1 MLVYVKPVIILYI
14 MKKVLI
20 TGASGFVG
28 GWLAEH
34 LLRLGDTEIY
44 GTYLSEEG
52 KEKSPVKDKITFH
65 QADLSRKEEIEK
77 IIADIKPDEIYH
89 LAAMASVGASFK
101 DPLATFHNN
110 IDVEIFLLEALRT
123 NNLVNTRV
131 LIVGS
136 AEVYGYVR
144 PEDLPIDESTPLR
157 PANPYAVSKIT
168 QDFLGLQYN
177 ISYKLP
183 LIRVRPF
190 NHIGPRQGL
199 GFVVADFAKQIADIE
214 KGKQE
219 PILKVG
225 NLEAKRDFTDVRD
238 MVRAYSLILE
248 KGIPGDVYNIGSG
261 RSVKISEVL
270 DMLISMATVRIERQ
284 VDPTKLRPSD
294 VPEIV
299 CNNTKISNL
308 TNWQPGI
315 SLETTLKDT
324 LDYWRNIE

>member
-1 MLVYVKPVIILYI
+1 

-34 LLRLGDTEIY
+34 LLSLGNLEIF
-44 GTYLSEEG
+44 GTYMTEDS
-52 KEKSPVKDKITFH
+52 KEQSSVKDKITFL
-65 QADLSRKEEIEK
+65 QADLSQKEVIEK
-77 IIADIKPDEIYH
+77 IIADIRPDEIYH

-101 DPLATFHNN
+101 DPVATFHNN
-110 IDVEIFLLEALRT
+110 IDVEIFLLEALRNAGLT
-123 NNLVNTRV
+123 NTRV

-144 PEDLPIDESTPLR
+144 IEDLPIDEGTPLR
-157 PANPYAVSKIT
+157 PANPYAVTKIA

-177 ISYKLP
+177 ISYKMP

-199 GFVVADFAKQIADIE
+199 GFVVADFAKQIAEIE

-219 PILKVG
+219 PVIKVG
-225 NLEAKRDFTDVRD
+225 NLDARRDFTDVRD
-238 MVRAYSLILE
+238 MVKAYSLLLE
-248 KGIPGDVYNIGSG
+248 KGVPGDVYNIGSG
-261 RSVKISEVL
+261 KSVKISEIL
-270 DMLISMATVRIERQ
+270 DMLIGMSTVKIDRQ
-284 VDPTKLRPSD
+284 VDESKLRPSD

-299 CNNTKISNL
+299 CNNTKIQSL
-308 TNWQPGI
+308 TGWSPEI
-315 SLETTLKDT
+315 SLEKTLKDT
-324 LDYWRNIE
+324 LDYWRNIV